1 MTGLVDCVCYTVD
14 MIKNLNFSKLFSAFA
29 VVVLFTGSTLLLSSC
44 NETSIPNANDQ
55 LSSLTVTKN
64 GTKEPKVDI
73 DSNEKISVEIIDET
87 SGVGKQIVKILDP
100 GDGNQVESGE
110 SVSLSFVSYLMPSK
124 HKDISTWD
132 GDIPAQKVIAFA
144 GDETPNSLSQVLIGL
159 REGAVVAIAEP
170 GFNDEST
177 EIDKTGT
184 NYNLKILVIDKVEN
198 PVTKASG
205 KSVPE
210 TELRK
215 DLPHVTI
222 ANDGTPSISVPA
234 SFVPSSGTISQQLKI
249 GDGAVVSASDIVSF
263 QYAAWDI
270 SGAKLQSTW
279 DTKFPLKTSVASI
292 NNAWKDVVVGA
303 TTGSQFLIIAPKD
316 DSTTS
321 SADDDIIYV
330 IDVLEVN

>member
-1 MTGLVDCVCYTVD
+1 